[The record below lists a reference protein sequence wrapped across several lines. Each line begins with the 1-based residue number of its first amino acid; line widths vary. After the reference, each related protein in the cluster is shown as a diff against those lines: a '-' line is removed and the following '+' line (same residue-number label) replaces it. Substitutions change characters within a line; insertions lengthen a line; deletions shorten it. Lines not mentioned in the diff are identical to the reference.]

1 MRKSRKTA
9 IAAVLL
15 SAIGFLGTDTA
26 YAHGY
31 GDNQGQSQEH
41 NPQGRETKTLVV
53 NQSNECSTVEKNAD
67 VQGQSGVQN
76 GLEGNR
82 SGGKGSPGT
91 QNTHVGSG
99 QGCDNTV
106 VFGQ

>member
-1 MRKSRKTA
+1 MRKPRKTA
-9 IAAVLL
+9 VVAVLI
-15 SAIGFLGTDTA
+15 SAIGFLGTGTA
-26 YAHGY
+26 YAHG
-31 GDNQGQSQEH
+31 DEH
-41 NPQGRETKTLVV
+41 EHHGKETKTLVV
-53 NQSNECSTVEKNAD
+53 NQSNECSTVEKNED

-91 QNTHVGSG
+91 QNTHVGSS

-106 VFGQ
+106 VFGK

>member
-15 SAIGFLGTDTA
+15 SAIGFLGTGTA
-26 YAHGY
+26 YAHG
-31 GDNQGQSQEH
+31 DEH
-41 NPQGRETKTLVV
+41 QHDGKETKTLVV
-53 NQSNECSTVEKNAD
+53 NQSNTCSTVEENAD
-67 VQGQSGVQN
+67 VQGQSGYQN

-82 SGGKGSPGT
+82 SYGKGSPGT
-91 QNTHVGSG
+91 QNTNVGSS

-106 VFGQ
+106 IFGK